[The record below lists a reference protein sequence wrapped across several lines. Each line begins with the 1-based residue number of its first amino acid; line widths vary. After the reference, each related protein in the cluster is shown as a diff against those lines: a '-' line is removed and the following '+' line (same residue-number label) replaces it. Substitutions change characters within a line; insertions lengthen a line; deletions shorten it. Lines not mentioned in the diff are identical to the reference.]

1 MHVVTY
7 SGVSLSSSGEL
18 VGVSTVLCIDS
29 FSVLVN
35 AAVYDL
41 FLFILVLLKLP
52 PQHFFSSY
60 YVSALSNCLDI
71 LFLFK

>member
-29 FSVLVN
+29 FFVLVN
-35 AAVYDL
+35 ATVYDL

-52 PQHFFSSY
+52 PQH
-60 YVSALSNCLDI
+60 
-71 LFLFK
+71 